1 MTRLITR
8 RSVLAGL
15 GFSTLIGST
24 AGLVFSPNFREI
36 VLGSGEKLA
45 YGAHRLIGRTA
56 MAPEFTEADLSP
68 DFRTNGNTMPR
79 SDDYQRHMDTGFAN
93 WALRVDGLVATPM
106 TFTLATL
113 KAMPS
118 RLFQPM
124 IDFLVD
130 LKMDKFIN

>member
-24 AGLVFSPNFREI
+24 AGLVFASPRRC
-36 VLGSGEKLA
+36 LASGERLA

-68 DFRTNGNTMPR
+68 DFRAEM
-79 SDDYQRHMDTGFAN
+79 
-93 WALRVDGLVATPM
+93 ATPCPGR
-106 TFTLATL
+106 TIISATWTPARQL
-113 KAMPS
+113 GTAGRRSGCP
-118 RLFQPM
+118 PP
-124 IDFLVD
+124 
-130 LKMDKFIN
+130 